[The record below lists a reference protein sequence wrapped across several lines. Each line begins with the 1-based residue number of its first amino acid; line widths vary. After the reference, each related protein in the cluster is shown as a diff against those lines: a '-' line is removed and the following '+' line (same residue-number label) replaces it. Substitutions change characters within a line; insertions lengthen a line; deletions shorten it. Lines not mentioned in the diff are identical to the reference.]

1 MRYTS
6 ESKLKQKE
14 AASAGGR
21 GAGGLEFGGRSSRGA
36 GLGTGYLGMNGLQK
50 GGSHSRLGMRPLG
63 RGDSAAAIVVAAT
76 GASDD
81 ELSGFPDQLRSLRS
95 VARMNRPADAARMRR
110 RSGSRHSQRA
120 KVAHKRDQQ
129 QKSGDR
135 CMAGLRCSKLIN
147 FQTPKA
153 TNLPPSRRLLWLLAS
168 CFHRS
173 TI

>member
-1 MRYTS
+1 
-6 ESKLKQKE
+6 
-14 AASAGGR
+14 
-21 GAGGLEFGGRSSRGA
+21 
-36 GLGTGYLGMNGLQK
+36 LGTGYLGMNGLQK

-129 QKSGDR
+129 QKSGDQS
-135 CMAGLRCSKLIN
+135 MHGW
-147 FQTPKA
+147 PKVLEA
-153 TNLPPSRRLLWLLAS
+153 YQFSDTESNKSAAEPAVAVVACELFPSEYDLKEKTDWARLL
-168 CFHRS
+168 H
-173 TI
+173 